1 MNKKFIL
8 ILAIIMG
15 FSLLAAG
22 CAGKTA
28 TVGVVDMEKV
38 MKESPK
44 VQSLQEQLTTKGKAI
59 QTELDNDQK
68 SMSKEDFDKK
78 QQAKYG
84 EFMQLRQELETQ
96 VETTM
101 KQAME
106 DVAKEKKLGAI
117 LYKQGV
123 AQGGVDVTDDVMKK
137 MN

>member
-22 CAGKTA
+22 CSGKTA

-59 QTELDNDQK
+59 QDELDNDQK
-68 SMSKEDFDKK
+68 NMSKEDFDKK

>member
-22 CAGKTA
+22 CSGKTA

-44 VQSLQEQLTTKGKAI
+44 VQSLQEHLTTKGKAI

>member
-8 ILAIIMG
+8 IMAIVMG
-15 FSLLAAG
+15 LSLLAAG
-22 CAGKTA
+22 CSGKTA
-28 TVGVVDMEKV
+28 TVGVVDLEKV

-44 VQSLQEQLTTKGKAI
+44 VQTLQEQLTTKGKAI
-59 QTELDNDQK
+59 QDELDNDQK

-106 DVAKEKKLGAI
+106 DVAKDKKLGAI

-123 AQGGVDVTDDVMKK
+123 AQGGVDVTEDVLKK

>member
-1 MNKKFIL
+1 MNKKFVL

-22 CAGKTA
+22 CSGKTA

-59 QTELDNDQK
+59 QTELDSDQK

-101 KQAME
+101 KQAMD